1 MLQKVLIIDDDV
13 DIVEAEKLI
22 LENRGYNVISAFDG
36 KEGYRKIKEE
46 KPDIIILDVMM
57 ATPDEGFH
65 ITRKIRNDPEVSAL
79 PIVMVTSVGKVT
91 GFKYDP
97 DRDRELLPVDE
108 YLEKPIKP
116 DELIGAVERALSQKS

>member
-13 DIVEAEKLI
+13 DIVEAEKLL
-22 LENRGYNVISAFDG
+22 LENRGYDVISAFDG

-57 ATPDEGFH
+57 TTPDEGFQ
-65 ITRKIRNDPEVSAL
+65 ITRKIRNDPEISAL

-108 YLEKPIKP
+108 YLEKPISP
-116 DELIGAVERALSQKS
+116 DELIGAVERALSQKD

>member
-13 DIVEAEKLI
+13 DIVEAEKLL

-57 ATPDEGFH
+57 ATPDEGFQ

-116 DELIGAVERALSQKS
+116 DELIGAVERALSQKN

>member
-13 DIVEAEKLI
+13 DIVEAEKLL
-22 LENRGYNVISAFDG
+22 LENSGYDVISAFDG

-46 KPDIIILDVMM
+46 RPDIIILDVMM
-57 ATPDEGFH
+57 TTPDEGFQ
-65 ITRKIRNDPEVSAL
+65 ITRKIRNDPEISAL

-97 DRDRELLPVDE
+97 DRDRELLPVNE
-108 YLEKPIKP
+108 YLEKPINP
-116 DELIGAVERALSQKS
+116 DELIGAVKRALSQKD

>member
-1 MLQKVLIIDDDV
+1 MLRKVLIIDDDV
-13 DIVEAEKLI
+13 DIVEAEKLL

-36 KEGYRKIKEE
+36 KEGFRKIKEE
-46 KPDIIILDVMM
+46 KPDVIILDVMM

-65 ITRKIRNDPEVSAL
+65 ITRNIRNDPEISAL

-91 GFKYDP
+91 GFKYDSE
-97 DRDRELLPVDE
+97 RDREILPVDE

-116 DELIGAVERALSQKS
+116 EELIGAVERALSQKS

>member
-13 DIVEAEKLI
+13 DIVEAEKLL
-22 LENRGYNVISAFDG
+22 LENRGYDVISAFDG
-36 KEGYRKIKEE
+36 KEGFRKIKEE

-57 ATPDEGFH
+57 VTPDEGFQ
-65 ITRKIRNDPEVSAL
+65 ITRKIRNDPEISAL

-91 GFKYDP
+91 GFKYDA

-116 DELIGAVERALSQKS
+116 DELLGAVERALAQKG

>member
-13 DIVEAEKLI
+13 DIVEAEKLL
-22 LENRGYNVISAFDG
+22 LENRGYDVISAFDG
-36 KEGYRKIKEE
+36 KEGFRKIKEE

-57 ATPDEGFH
+57 VTPDEGFQ
-65 ITRKIRNDPEVSAL
+65 ITRKIRNDPEISAL

-116 DELIGAVERALSQKS
+116 DELIGAVERALAQKG

>member
-1 MLQKVLIIDDDV
+1 MPQRVLIIDDDV

-22 LENRGYNVISAFDG
+22 LEEKGYEVISAFDG
-36 KEGYRKIKEE
+36 KEGFRKIKEE
-46 KPDIIILDVMM
+46 NPDIIILDVMM
-57 ATPDEGFH
+57 ATPDEGFQ
-65 ITRKIRNDPEVSAL
+65 ITHKIRNDPDVSAL

-97 DRDRELLPVDE
+97 ERDREILPIDE

-116 DELIGAVERALSQKS
+116 DELISAVERALRQKG

>member
-13 DIVEAEKLI
+13 DIVEAEKLL
-22 LENRGYNVISAFDG
+22 LENSGYDVISAFDG

-46 KPDIIILDVMM
+46 KPDIIILVLMM
-57 ATPDEGFH
+57 TTPDEVFK
-65 ITRKIRNDPEVSAL
+65 ITRKIRNDPEISAL

-108 YLEKPIKP
+108 YLEKPINP
-116 DELIGAVERALSQKS
+116 DELISAVERALSQKN

>member
-13 DIVEAEKLI
+13 DIVEAEKLL

>member
-13 DIVEAEKLI
+13 DIVEAEKLL

-57 ATPDEGFH
+57 ATPDEGFQ
-65 ITRKIRNDPEVSAL
+65 ITHKIRNDPEVSAL

-116 DELIGAVERALSQKS
+116 DELIGAVERALLQKG